1 MRRNALFWGILGLA
15 LAVGVVATLD
25 RYQRQGRIFA
35 GFWVM
40 ENLLVA
46 VGGPERGPLEPF
58 DVVRVMNG
66 QVLESGRDIQA
77 TIESQDPRTTF
88 HYIVY
93 RRGQLVE
100 ADVTTR
106 LFTRRDF
113 VRFLRRGPPAGRAPA
128 GDRRRRVP
136 DPPRAAAELAVSH
149 LRC

>member
-15 LAVGVVATLD
+15 LAVALAATID

-46 VGGPERGPLEPF
+46 VGGPERGPLQPF

-66 QVLESGRDIQA
+66 QVLGSGEDIQE
-77 TIESQDPRTTF
+77 TMESQDPGTTF

-93 RRGQLVE
+93 RRGHLVE
-100 ADVTTR
+100 AEVTTR

-113 VRFLRRGPPAGRAPA
+113 LRFVAEGL
-128 GDRRRRVP
+128 VP
-136 DPPRAAAELAVSH
+136 GAAATSREAA
-149 LRC
+149 

>member
-15 LAVGVVATLD
+15 LAVGVTATLD
-25 RYQRQGRIFA
+25 RYQRQGRIFP

-106 LFTRRDF
+106 LVTRRDF
-113 VRFLRRGPPAGRAPA
+113 VRYLVEGLLPGRAPA
-128 GDRRRRVP
+128 RDRRHRVP
-136 DPPRAAAELAVSH
+136 DPPRAAAELAVPRPS
-149 LRC
+149 C